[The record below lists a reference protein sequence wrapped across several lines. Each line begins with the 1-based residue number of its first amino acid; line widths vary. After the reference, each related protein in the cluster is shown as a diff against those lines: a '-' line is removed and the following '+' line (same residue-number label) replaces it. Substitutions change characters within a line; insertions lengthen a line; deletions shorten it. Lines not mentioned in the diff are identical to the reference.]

1 MISRVQKWG
10 NSLAVRIPKVFADE
24 MNLAEGA
31 SVQMMLKEGVLI
43 ITPNDEPKWDLEEL
57 MAGVTDENIH
67 DEWETGG
74 PAEKESW

>member
-57 MAGVTDENIH
+57 MAGVTDENIN